1 MSIKM
6 QSLGVIAGGSA
17 HEGLR
22 VTGGTNATPIVL
34 TINAGHGLKVG
45 DRIRVAGITGL
56 TAANGEWNISAVGAA
71 TTITLE
77 GSVGNGTFG
86 GTATCRVLC
95 DKTPF
100 MKGHDASAFVGATD
114 AYDGTVIVEGSD
126 DDTTY
131 ATAVK
136 GPALI
141 AAQDNVFVEVSLARY
156 MRFRSSAAGTVGA
169 ATCQI
174 LA

>member
-1 MSIKM
+1 MSTKM
-6 QSLGVIAGGSA
+6 QSLGVIAGGTA

-45 DRIRVAGITGL
+45 DRARVAGITGL
-56 TAANGEWNISAVGAA
+56 TAANGEWTLSAVAA
-71 TTITLE
+71 TTVTLE

-86 GTATCRVLC
+86 GTATTRVLC

-100 MKGHDASAFVGATD
+100 MKGHDASAFVGSTD

-136 GPALI
+136 GSALVST
-141 AAQDNVFVEVSLARY
+141 QDNVFVEVSLARY
-156 MRFRSSAAGTVGA
+156 MRFRSSAAGTTGA
-169 ATCQI
+169 STCQI
-174 LA
+174 IA

>member
-6 QSLGVIAGGSA
+6 QSLGVIAGGTA

-22 VTGGTNATPIVL
+22 VTTGTNATPIVL
-34 TINAGHGLKVG
+34 TLNAGHGLKIG

-56 TAANGEWNISAVGAA
+56 TAANGEWNISAVAA

-77 GSVGNGTFG
+77 GSVGNGAFG
-86 GTATCRVLC
+86 GTATTRVLC

-100 MKGHDASAFVGATD
+100 MKGHDAAVFVGSTD

-136 GPALI
+136 GSALI
-141 AAQDNVFVEVSLARY
+141 AAQDNVHVEVSLARY

-169 ATCQI
+169 STCQI

>member
-1 MSIKM
+1 MSTKV

-34 TINAGHGLKVG
+34 TINTGHGLKIG
-45 DRIRVAGITGL
+45 DRIVVAGITGL
-56 TAANGEWNISAVGAA
+56 TSANGSWNISAVAA
-71 TTITLE
+71 TTVTLE

-86 GTATCRVLC
+86 GTATSRVLC

-100 MKGHDASAFVGATD
+100 MKGHDASAFIGASD

-126 DDTTY
+126 DDVTY
-131 ATAVK
+131 TTAVK
-136 GPALI
+136 GIAL
-141 AAQDNVFVEVSLARY
+141 ASGQDNLLVEVSLARY
-156 MRFRSSAAGTVGA
+156 MRLRSSVAGTTGA
-169 ATCQI
+169 VSCQVI
-174 LA
+174 S